1 MADVV
6 LVVSVAVFKSHGQL
20 NKTKANQIIIC
31 IKKSVCLLA
40 ITKIIYN
47 FTDDL
52 KSQATP
58 RHYSPD

>member
-1 MADVV
+1 MADVI

-20 NKTKANQIIIC
+20 NKIKANQIIIC

-52 KSQATP
+52 
-58 RHYSPD
+58 

>member
-6 LVVSVAVFKSHGQL
+6 LVVSVAVFKIHGQL